1 MQTEGG
7 GMGSGGLG
15 SGGIGHDP
23 RNQAR
28 SEVERA
34 RLSADVHDLLNLLRR
49 TPNTLIP
56 FEWVRHLHPDAEYQ
70 RGTQAIPTEQI
81 VGSVDRYKEFDRYY
95 LPREPHLDERWIGV
109 RSAQLQGKELPPI
122 QVYKVGE
129 LYFVKDG
136 NHRVSV
142 ARRQGQAYID
152 AHVIELNVTVPPEE
166 SDTLTDLIIKG
177 EYAQFLRATNLDTL
191 VPGHREILFTTPGRY
206 DKLLEH
212 IRTRQYF
219 LDRKPGREGLP
230 PVTWE
235 EAVVSWYEL
244 LYLRIVDNL
253 DLHHVMFRFPGR
265 TGADL
270 YLWTMDHRYF
280 LNQKY
285 GHDVGSEEAAR
296 DFGKRHSPPA
306 YKRLGQRMQLL
317 MRGKLNSAM

>member
-1 MQTEGG
+1 MSRST
-7 GMGSGGLG
+7 
-15 SGGIGHDP
+15 
-23 RNQAR
+23 AR
-28 SEVERA
+28 VEVERA
-34 RLSADVHDLLNLLRR
+34 RLMSDVRDLVAILRR
-49 TPNTLIP
+49 QPNELLP
-56 FEWVRHLHPDAEYQ
+56 FDWVKHLAPLGEHSL
-70 RGTQAIPTEQI
+70 GVQAIEVSHI
-81 VGSVDRYKEFDRYY
+81 IGSVDRYREFDRHY
-95 LPREPHLDERWIGV
+95 LPKEKHLDERWIGV

-166 SDTLTDLIIKG
+166 SDTLPDLIIKG
-177 EYAQFLRATNLDTL
+177 EYAQFLRATNLDLL

-206 DKLLEH
+206 DKLLDH

-219 LDRKPGREGLP
+219 LDRKPERTGLP

-235 EAVVSWYEL
+235 EAVVSWYER

-265 TGADL
+265 TEADL

-280 LNQKY
+280 LTQKY
-285 GHDVGSEEAAR
+285 GADVGSEEAAR
-296 DFGKRHSPPA
+296 DFSKRHSPPA
-306 YKRLGQRMQLL
+306 YKRLGQRMRLL
-317 MRGKLNSAM
+317 LRGKLDSAM